1 MTDVVHL
8 CAEFFLLGL
17 CDQFTFYSRVFMT
30 CIKFWYS
37 VWRFDLRPRDESW
50 YSVWR
55 FDLRPRDESWYSV
68 WRFDLRPRDES
79 WYSVWRFD
87 LRPRDESWYSVWRF
101 DLRLC
106 AEFVLSGLCDQFTFH
121 SCVFTTCISLGTLCG
136 VLIFVCDECYE
147 CVCVSNFDFRLYVCV
162 VSV

>member
-1 MTDVVHL
+1 MTYQPFLYSVFFRRLCPCYACAWVCVTDVVHL
-8 CAEFFLLGL
+8 CVEFFLLGL

-30 CIKFWYS
+30 CITFWYS
-37 VWRFDLRPRDESW
+37 VWRFDLRL
-50 YSVWR
+50 
-55 FDLRPRDESWYSV
+55 F
-68 WRFDLRPRDES
+68 
-79 WYSVWRFD
+79 
-87 LRPRDESWYSVWRF
+87 DESWYSVWRF

-136 VLIFVCDECYE
+136 VLIFVCDECFE

>member
-1 MTDVVHL
+1 MTYQPFLYSVFQTRAPVLRLCLGL

-50 YSVWR
+50 YC
-55 FDLRPRDESWYSV
+55 
-68 WRFDLRPRDES
+68 
-79 WYSVWRFD
+79 
-87 LRPRDESWYSVWRF
+87 VWRF

-147 CVCVSNFDFRLYVCV
+147 CVCLSNFDFRLYVCV